1 MRMHTI
7 PSALC
12 AVLLL
17 SSAPA
22 VADIP
27 PQSDSPNDRPKAKS
41 GPPPST
47 QAPLGKAQIVANVRV
62 SNFSQSAKMLGG
74 YVPFPLPVQES
85 VQQLIGDF
93 AKVVNQ
99 AAPIDLALGLEA
111 DAAQGMRSAPP
122 WAVAFSVT
130 SAEETRKIAKAQGL
144 LGENRNGQTQ
154 LRFPLGKSD
163 GMFCLLTGQVGP
175 GKLACGMSERDRDL
189 LAPQLATWNVPG
201 GQGKDLYAE
210 VSVAALMNIYATQ
223 WKQVLDAG
231 AMMLPQRL
239 SLGDPKFDRAAT
251 DAVQALLAQ
260 VALTGQDLSM
270 LALDLTLRPE
280 QVQLAFGY
288 KMTGSQSAW
297 AKADAEAAARKAS
310 PPPAAFTALPKEVVS
325 ASYYVTDPKWS
336 KQVVDLMVPL
346 LDGFLAHDGLADAER
361 QAIKDLFLKLPK
373 WDGVMTT
380 VLGEGVGDKPA
391 PAGDPLS
398 TMLGNHYYLSTSD
411 RAGSA
416 ADESPAFLR
425 ALAATWN
432 RPGLQAYLKKKWKA
446 GNIKTPIPVLR
457 AENVAKLLGPD
468 AAGLYLS
475 MDLSGVSRELDKAS
489 KGGKRGPFQIYMIS
503 APIGGRVWSG
513 VGSDKALVIQK
524 LQKMAKLPAAET
536 LASRNGLGA
545 VQQPGWQ
552 SAGFTT
558 LAGWIGL
565 FDTVM
570 RAAEKTPLGKPANAP
585 SATSLLSVIPHHGEV
600 PITYGT
606 QGGSIGPQGLTK
618 VMTASIPRLVI
629 EDLIAIAMNLGAKK

>member
-1 MRMHTI
+1 MHTI
-7 PSALC
+7 PSAIC
-12 AVLLL
+12 GVLLL
-17 SSAPA
+17 SSATA

-27 PQSDSPNDRPKAKS
+27 PQHDAPNDRPKAKS
-41 GPPPST
+41 APSPST
-47 QAPLGKAQIVANVRV
+47 QAPLGKAQIVANVRL
-62 SNFSQSAKMLGG
+62 SNFSQSAKTLSG

-85 VQQLIGDF
+85 VQQFIGDF

-99 AAPIDLALGLEA
+99 AAPIDFALGLEA

-130 SAEETRKIAKAQGL
+130 SAEETRKIAKGQGL

-163 GMFCLLTGQVGP
+163 GMYCLLSGQAGP

-189 LAPQLATWNVPG
+189 LAPQLANWNVPG

-210 VSVAALMNIYATQ
+210 LSVSALMGIYAAQ

-231 AMMLPQRL
+231 AMMLPNRL
-239 SLGDPKFDRAAT
+239 ALGDPQFDRAAT
-251 DAVQALLAQ
+251 DAVQALLGQ

-270 LALDLTLRPE
+270 LALDMTLRPD
-280 QVQLAFGY
+280 QVQLSVGY

-297 AKADAEAAARKAS
+297 AKADAEAAVRKATA
-310 PPPAAFTALPKEVVS
+310 PPVAFTALPKDVVS

-336 KQVVDLMVPL
+336 KQVVDLMLPL
-346 LDGFLAHDGLADAER
+346 LDGFLAHDGLPDPDR
-361 QAIKDLFLKLPK
+361 QAIKDLFVKIPK

-391 PAGDPLS
+391 PAADPLS
-398 TMLGNHYYLSTSD
+398 NMLGNHYYLSTSERTGGTPD
-411 RAGSA
+411 
-416 ADESPAFLR
+416 DSPAFLR

-432 RPGLQAYLKKKWKA
+432 RPGIQAYLKKKWKA
-446 GNIKTPIPVLR
+446 GAIKTPLPVIR
-457 AENVAKLLGPD
+457 AENVAKPLGAD
-468 AAGLYLS
+468 AAGLYVS
-475 MDLSGVSRELDKAS
+475 MDLSGFGRELDKAA
-489 KGGKRGPFQIYMIS
+489 KGGKRGPFQMYVIS
-503 APIGGRVWSG
+503 APVGGRVWSG

-524 LQKMAKLPAAET
+524 LQRMASLRANET
-536 LASRNGLGA
+536 LVSRTGLGA

-570 RAAEKTPLGKPANAP
+570 KAAEKTPLGKNTATP
-585 SATSLLSVIPHHGEV
+585 SAASLLSVIPHHGEV